1 MSAPAS
7 KAKPAEKPKEEG
19 HGSLRPVVGPGKT
32 RLAGKVRTRGYGR
45 TVGCLRC
52 GRKRGIVRRY
62 DLHLC
67 RQCFREV
74 APDLGF
80 HKYW

>member
-1 MSAPAS
+1 MSSPAS
-7 KAKPAEKPKEEG
+7 KAQTPAKDAKRVV
-19 HGSLRPVVGPGKT
+19 SLRPAIGPGKT
-32 RLAGKVRTRGYGR
+32 RLGGKTRTAAFGR

-52 GRKRGIVRRY
+52 RRKRGIVRRY

-74 APDLGF
+74 ARELGF
-80 HKYW
+80 KKYW